1 VGIPAVNRYYDKY
14 KQIERNVEKSKDKR
28 QAPIAYLKK
37 IDEFHL
43 FPSPMGLVS
52 NKGDDTSLNIHAFKI
67 GEKYAEA
74 LSEGLKY
81 SQATKVNLA

>member
-1 VGIPAVNRYYDKY
+1 
-14 KQIERNVEKSKDKR
+14 
-28 QAPIAYLKK
+28 
-37 IDEFHL
+37 
-43 FPSPMGLVS
+43 MGLVS
-52 NKGDDTSLNIHAFKI
+52 NKGDDKSLNIHAFKI

>member
-1 VGIPAVNRYYDKY
+1 M
-14 KQIERNVEKSKDKR
+14 ERNIEKHKDMR

-43 FPSPMGLVS
+43 FPTPMGLVS
-52 NKGDDTSLNIHAFKI
+52 NKGEDQTLNIHAFKI

-81 SQATKVNLA
+81 SQASKVNLAQNRLREHGGLKIL